1 MMKKSVWVVL
11 VIVTLLLAACGPAMQ
26 PATGP
31 QTDTGEVFMVALP
44 RLQVDFDAQG
54 NPGIVGVNLAD
65 VAKYTG
71 MNFAGFQLNKFYI
84 DWMTAANVQHIEL
97 RQTGNG
103 IVLFV
108 NGKPLPNIA
117 WSDQSLQAAG
127 DFAGLFNVQNTQ
139 MIRKFLPIV
148 RRLGLDLVLTFP
160 KAEGVAAIPLAD
172 PNQVVTTTA
181 APSNTPASAIVQFEV
196 KYDENGVPGILG
208 ISAAD
213 LAAMGVNAPLA
224 LAPSY
229 VKLLEDNNIQ
239 TLELRGKSDGLFLY
253 VNGNPLPNIAWDDT
267 FLNNTADLY
276 AQMNPSSPYIGV
288 VKTIVPMINKADIGV
303 MVHFPLAAGQT
314 PIAAKMH

>member
-44 RLQVDFDAQG
+44 RLQVDFDKDG
-54 NPGIVGVNLAD
+54 NPGVVGLKLSD
-65 VAKYTG
+65 LSKFTG

-103 IVLFV
+103 VVLFV

-117 WSDQSLQAAG
+117 WTDASLQSAG
-127 DFAGLFNVQNTQ
+127 DFAGLFNVQNTD

-160 KAEGVAAIPLAD
+160 RGADVAEIPLAD
-172 PNQVVTTTA
+172 PNLVVKTVA

-224 LAPSY
+224 LNPAY
-229 VKLLEDNNIQ
+229 VKLLKDNNIQ
-239 TLELRGKSDGLFLY
+239 TMELRGKSDGLFVY
-253 VNGNPLPNIAWDDT
+253 VNGNPLPNIAWDDA
-267 FLNNTADLY
+267 FLANSADLY
-276 AQMNPSSPYIGV
+276 AQMNPSSPYIDV
-288 VKTIVPMINKADIGV
+288 VKTVVPLINKADIGV
-303 MVHFPLAAGQT
+303 MVHFPVAAGQK

>member
-1 MMKKSVWVVL
+1 MKKSVWVVL

-26 PATGP
+26 PASGP
-31 QTDTGEVFMVALP
+31 ETDTGEVFMVALP
-44 RLQVDFDAQG
+44 RLQVDFDKDG
-54 NPGIVGVNLAD
+54 NPGVVGLKLSD
-65 VAKYTG
+65 LSKYTG

-84 DWMTAANVQHIEL
+84 DWMSAANVQHIEL

-103 IVLFV
+103 IVLFA
-108 NGKPLPNIA
+108 NGKPLPNVA
-117 WSDQSLQAAG
+117 WSDASLQAAG

-160 KAEGVAAIPLAD
+160 RSEGVAEIPLAD
-172 PNQVVTTTA
+172 PNLVVKTVA
-181 APSNTPASAIVQFEV
+181 SPSNTPASAVVQFEV

-213 LAAMGVNAPLA
+213 LAAMGMNAPLA
-224 LAPSY
+224 LHPAY

-239 TLELRGKSDGLFLY
+239 TMELRGKSDGLFIY
-253 VNGNPLPNIAWDDT
+253 VNGNPLPNIAWDDA
-267 FLNNTADLY
+267 FLTNSADLY
-276 AQMNPSSPYIGV
+276 AQMNPSSPYIDV
-288 VKTIVPMINKADIGV
+288 VKTVVPMINKADIGV
-303 MVHFPLAAGQT
+303 MVHFPLAAGQK